1 MDNSYYFREDS
12 PALNRN
18 MSPLPG
24 MSPRNMSPPQL
35 AVVAPRIPSLPAMSP
50 TRVGLPTRVDSPA
63 RLTPPI
69 RTSPIRLSPP
79 TAPYLGNRTLNLTLP
94 TRLSPPTAPYLG
106 NRTLNLAS
114 PTRLSPP
121 TAPYLGNRT
130 LNLSSPR
137 RAASPTRLSPPES
150 IPNAALRLHLLA
162 QPNTYLDVSKT
173 NIFGAGTKSKNKLPS
188 TAILLGTEYPLNR
201 VYFSNRINDSMTGAL
216 NFLTLYH
223 GNANM
228 ARNHLERLYNM

>member
-63 RLTPPI
+63 RFTPPI
-69 RTSPIRLSPP
+69 RTSPI
-79 TAPYLGNRTLNLTLP
+79 
-94 TRLSPPTAPYLG
+94 RLSPPTAPYLG

>member
-69 RTSPIRLSPP
+69 RTSPI
-79 TAPYLGNRTLNLTLP
+79 
-94 TRLSPPTAPYLG
+94 
-106 NRTLNLAS
+106 
-114 PTRLSPP
+114 RLSPP

>member
-69 RTSPIRLSPP
+69 KLPSPIKTP
-79 TAPYLGNRTLNLTLP
+79 
-94 TRLSPPTAPYLG
+94 
-106 NRTLNLAS
+106 S